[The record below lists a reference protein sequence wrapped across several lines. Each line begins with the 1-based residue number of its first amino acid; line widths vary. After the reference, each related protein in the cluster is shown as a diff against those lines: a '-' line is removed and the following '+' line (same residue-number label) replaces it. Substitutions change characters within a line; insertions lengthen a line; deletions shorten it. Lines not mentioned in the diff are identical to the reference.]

1 MMRRPG
7 RSLRGRLALLA
18 AGAVALA
25 VAMVCVASYVV
36 VRGNLLQ
43 AIEASLQGPPSP
55 PTSLPSLTSRD
66 LDGVTPRILQLD
78 VQQIDASGRVL
89 ASPGAA
95 ELPVTELDRRIARSG
110 GTRFT
115 DRHDSS
121 GAHVRV
127 VTRGGQGGV
136 ALMLGRPLTETDRA
150 LSRLRWLLIL
160 VGGLGV
166 LVSGG
171 LGLLVARAGMAP
183 VDRLTAAAE
192 RIARTERPDPPIPVE
207 GTDEIA
213 RLANAFNAMVTALA
227 RSRDR
232 QRHLVLDA
240 SHELRTPV
248 TVMQAN
254 IELLRRADDHPGRLP
269 AAQRQQLLHD
279 LDAQAHEL
287 AELVGQLLVM
297 AREDGEALEQ
307 EALDLADVVGRA
319 VERVRLR
326 APAVTFEIDTIATPL
341 SGDRLT
347 LERAVVNVLDNAVK
361 FGPHVQTVH
370 VTLRN
375 RTLQV
380 QDQGPGVA
388 ADDRPHVF
396 DRFYRATAS
405 RQLPGSGLGLAI
417 VAQTMA
423 RHGGTASIRRA
434 PHGGTILRLTFPH

>member
-1 MMRRPG
+1 MRAPPV

-25 VAMVCVASYVV
+25 VALVCVASYLV
-36 VRGNLLQ
+36 VRGNLRQ
-43 AIEASLQGPPSP
+43 AIDASLQGPPSL
-55 PTSLPSLTSRD
+55 PTALPSFASRD
-66 LDGVTPRILQLD
+66 LDGVTPRTLQLD
-78 VQQIDASGRVL
+78 VQQIEASGRVL

-95 ELPVTELDRRIARSG
+95 ELPVTALDRRIARSG
-110 GTRFT
+110 GTVFT
-115 DRHDSS
+115 DRRDSS

-127 VTRGGQGGV
+127 VTRGSTGGD

-150 LSRLRWLLIL
+150 LSRLRWLLFL

-213 RLANAFNAMVTALA
+213 RLGKAFNAMVSALA

-248 TVMQAN
+248 TVMQTN
-254 IELLRRADDHPGRLP
+254 IELLRRAEDHPGRLR
-269 AAQRQQLLHD
+269 ADQRLQLLAD

-297 AREDGEALEQ
+297 AREDGNALEQ
-307 EALDLADVVGRA
+307 EPIDLADVVGRA

-326 APAVTFEIDTIATPL
+326 APAVTFTVDTIPTPL
-341 SGDRLT
+341 SGDPLI

-361 FGPHVQTVH
+361 FGPLCQNVH

-388 ADDRPHVF
+388 AEDRAHVF
-396 DRFYRATAS
+396 DRFYRATSS

-417 VAQTMA
+417 VAQAMA
-423 RHGGTASIRRA
+423 LHGGTASISGTTQ
-434 PHGGTILRLTFPH
+434 GGTVLRLTFPH